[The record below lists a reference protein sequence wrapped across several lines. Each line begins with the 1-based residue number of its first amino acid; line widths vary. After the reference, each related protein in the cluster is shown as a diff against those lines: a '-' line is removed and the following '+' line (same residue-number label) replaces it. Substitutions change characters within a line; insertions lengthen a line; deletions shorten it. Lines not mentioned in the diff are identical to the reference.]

1 MSRSGPHSRMLRP
14 AGDAS
19 HPEPARGAVTISPMP
34 TPPIP
39 ISASVRH
46 VHLCR
51 EHVEALFGAG
61 HELRVKAELS
71 QPGQFACEE
80 TVTLVGPKKSIP
92 NVRVLGPVRS
102 ETQVEV
108 SRTDEIALG
117 IDAPIRASG
126 DLRDTPG
133 LELLGPEGR
142 VELSRGVI
150 QAQRHIHMSPGDAAA
165 FGVKDRD
172 WVMVRV
178 GGERGIIYDD
188 VLVRVHP
195 DFRLDMHLD
204 TDEANAADL
213 QPTTT
218 GTILTGPTVVQPEP
232 DD

>member
-1 MSRSGPHSRMLRP
+1 MAEFPS
-14 AGDAS
+14 
-19 HPEPARGAVTISPMP
+19 
-34 TPPIP
+34 IP

-46 VHLCR
+46 IHLSR
-51 EHVEALFGAG
+51 QHLDTLFGAG
-61 HELRVKAELS
+61 HELSVRAPLS
-71 QPGQFACEE
+71 QPGQYACEE
-80 TVTLVGPKKSIP
+80 TVTLTGPKNSIA
-92 NVRVLGPVRS
+92 NVRVLGPVRA

-126 DLRDTPG
+126 ELDGTPG
-133 LELLGPEGR
+133 LELVGPVGR
-142 VELSRGVI
+142 VRLAKGVI
-150 QAQRHIHMSPGDAAA
+150 QAQRHIHMSPVDATR

-178 GGERGIIYDD
+178 SGERGIIYDD

-195 DFRLDMHLD
+195 DYRLDMHLD

-213 QPTTT
+213 HPGAT
-218 GTILTGPTVVQPEP
+218 GTIIKGPTEVKPEP